1 MLDDNTISKRTLKEM
16 DEAVKNL
23 KSDKTSN
30 AIDLSDF
37 EGKSQSEGKQ

>member
-1 MLDDNTISKRTLKEM
+1 MLDENTISKRMLKEM

-23 KSDKTSN
+23 KADKTSP

-37 EGKSQSEGKQ
+37 EGKNQSKGKQ